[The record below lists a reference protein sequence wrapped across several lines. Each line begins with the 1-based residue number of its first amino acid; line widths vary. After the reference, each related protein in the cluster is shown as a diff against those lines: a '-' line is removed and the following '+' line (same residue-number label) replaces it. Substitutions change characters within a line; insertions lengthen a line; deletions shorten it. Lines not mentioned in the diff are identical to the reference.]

1 MTCCLPRTRFI
12 QVECHDV
19 LACQGIDL
27 SRLNVMPGLTRHL
40 SLIFQ
45 TLRSTTIFFKA
56 VKRLYHPFGVLVFC
70 ELFTFIIMPPLRG
83 YVSTAEYCLFNH
95 ATLRFPKNQ
104 VRWNR
109 IVAGDDLRTVQ
120 NYVTL
125 RGYHLLGVIAFD
137 NYNTHSG
144 VKLAIRLDQFHMLK
158 ATWTP
163 KGWNHF
169 NSTVI
174 GMSIKPRR
182 GDIGLQSTPNWHLRR
197 KKCL

>member
-1 MTCCLPRTRFI
+1 MLKKSFGFSIILRRMKRINTH
-12 QVECHDV
+12 EHNDV
-19 LACQGIDL
+19 LACQGIEL

-56 VKRLYHPFGVLVFC
+56 VKRLYQPFGVLVFC

-104 VRWNR
+104 VSWNR
-109 IVAGDDLRTVQ
+109 IVARNDVLTVQ
-120 NYVTL
+120 NYVAL
-125 RGYHLLGVIAFD
+125 RGYYLLRVISFD
-137 NYNTHSG
+137 NYNTHSR

-169 NSTVI
+169 NRTVS
-174 GMSIKPRR
+174 GMSINPEGVK
-182 GDIGLQSTPNWHLRR
+182 LL
-197 KKCL
+197 